1 MQIFD
6 RKGYGM
12 KTLEV
17 TLENETGLHARPAS
31 LLVKEAS
38 KYKSNITIELDGQ
51 EYVAKSIMSV
61 LSMGAGKGTHLVF
74 KAEGEDE
81 DAAIEGIK
89 NLIDQNFGE

>member
-1 MQIFD
+1 MYNKQIFNREGFD
-6 RKGYGM
+6 M
-12 KTLEV
+12 KRLEV

-61 LSMGAGKGTHLVF
+61 KHGSR
-74 KAEGEDE
+74 ERYS
-81 DAAIEGIK
+81 
-89 NLIDQNFGE
+89 FGF

>member
-12 KTLEV
+12 KKLEV

>member
-6 RKGYGM
+6 RKGYDM
-12 KTLEV
+12 KKLEV

-61 LSMGAGKGTHLVF
+61 LSMGAGKGTHLIF

-81 DAAIEGIK
+81 EAAIEGIK

>member
-6 RKGYGM
+6 RKGYDM
-12 KTLEV
+12 KKLEV